1 MKERQKN
8 GANKKTD
15 SSDMMRGR
23 SETVRESKQDILK
36 IHVDVVHLNSQ

>member
-1 MKERQKN
+1 MGQI
-8 GANKKTD
+8 KKTD

-23 SETVRESKQDILK
+23 SEAVRESKQDILK